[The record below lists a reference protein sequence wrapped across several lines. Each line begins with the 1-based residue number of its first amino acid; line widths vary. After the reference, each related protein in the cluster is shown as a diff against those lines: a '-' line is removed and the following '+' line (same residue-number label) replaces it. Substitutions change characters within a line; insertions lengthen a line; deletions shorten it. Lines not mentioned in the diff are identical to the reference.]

1 MVSFTTGLSQYY
13 GFGLGSNSLMQLNAA
28 RTKTSVTPK
37 ATTQPKT
44 TTASKSLVLPR
55 GITETS
61 TGGLRDPKGNEVI
74 RQGDKYYTVR
84 TEADSAFGYIT
95 IPTLYQPPP
104 VTKKERVEKKRVAIE
119 QAVGSRTPI
128 FEDLPQPE
136 ELPIETVEVPEDA
149 TPEQKEEARLKEE
162 AKFRERE
169 QERQARRNQLRTFAG
184 QRRSLLRPAARRP
197 YYA

>member
-1 MVSFTTGLSQYY
+1 MVSFATGLGQYG
-13 GFGLGSNSLMQLNAA
+13 GFGAVPSMIQP
-28 RTKTSVTPK
+28 RTTTP
-37 ATTQPKT
+37 ATTTAKT
-44 TTASKSLVLPR
+44 TTKAKSLILPS

-61 TGGLRDPKGNEVI
+61 PGFYRDSKGNQVVTQNVGGETKFFTLKSEPDEV
-74 RQGDKYYTVR
+74 
-84 TEADSAFGYIT
+84 FGYISY
-95 IPTLYQPPP
+95 PTLYKPPP
-104 VTKKERVEKKRVAIE
+104 ETKKERVEKKRVAIE

-136 ELPIETVEVPEDA
+136 APPVETQDVAEDA

-169 QERQARRNQLRTFAG
+169 QERQAKRNQLRTFAG

>member
-1 MVSFTTGLSQYY
+1 MVSFAMGLGQYG
-13 GFGLGSNSLMQLNAA
+13 GFGAVPSMIQP
-28 RTKTSVTPK
+28 RTTTP
-37 ATTQPKT
+37 ATTKAKT
-44 TTASKSLVLPR
+44 TTKAKSLVLPR
-55 GITETS
+55 GVTETS
-61 TGGLRDPKGNEVI
+61 TGGFRDAKGNELI
-74 RQGDKYYTVR
+74 RQGENFYTVR

-95 IPTLYQPPP
+95 IPTLYKAPPE
-104 VTKKERVEKKRVAIE
+104 TKKERVEKKRVAIE

-136 ELPIETVEVPEDA
+136 APPVETQDIAEDA

-162 AKFRERE
+162 ARQRENE
-169 QERQARRNQLRTFAG
+169 QQRQARRNQLRTFAG